1 MSVAKVIQGPSQL
14 SNVSSR
20 GQLDNSN
27 MPKINIATPF
37 IESVRVAGS
46 VVDAIESGVDYL
58 KKVPYMGTAVSSAI
72 KGVAHTATFG
82 VFSWASAMRAKI
94 EASRAEKGIELLS
107 KNIREFSNLN
117 GSIKERAEK
126 LTSSIVEKYN
136 YPKSK
141 VPELSKKIESILAK
155 EADKTLGENE
165 FVLEIEN
172 LKQEIVKGYNV
183 RGKVTKAAIYS
194 TVGVVATGVGL
205 YLNSLFNAF
214 TETANQVVAPGIDIV
229 TKQIPEGVGPAA
241 ADALNE
247 VVKGVSDIANAST
260 PALEATTHV
269 ADGMGDVVAGGI
281 SEVQNVA
288 GSVGEVATNA
298 TTSGTG
304 IVTNVPAGVGAA
316 VTEASSNV
324 VVPDVSKVIPTLW

>member
-14 SNVSSR
+14 SNVSAR

-27 MPKINIATPF
+27 MPKINMATPF
-37 IESVRVAGS
+37 IESVRIAGS

-58 KKVPYMGTAVSSAI
+58 KKVPYVGTVVASVI

-82 VFSWASAMRAKI
+82 VFAWASAMRAKI
-94 EASRAEKGIELLS
+94 EAGRAEKGIESLS

-136 YPKSK
+136 YPESK

-269 ADGMGDVVAGGI
+269 ADGMGDVVAEGI
-281 SEVQNVA
+281 SGTQNVV
-288 GSVGEVATNA
+288 GSVAEVATSTA
-298 TTSGTG
+298 TSGTG
-304 IVTNVPAGVGAA
+304 IVANVPAGMGAA

-324 VVPDVSKVIPTLW
+324 VVPDVTSVLPTLW